1 MPLVIDS
8 STPAA
13 HITNQTTATN
23 TCAAFTPPSDPLL
36 LVLYPGDTT
45 GGTGPATPSI
55 SSSPAQ
61 TWTLDGYDYRDT
73 GSPTLDGQTAAWHS
87 SVGGS
92 PGSTTVSVV
101 NHATSGF
108 LDSVLMVLVFTGHD
122 PAAPVGATDHNRQS
136 SGTSLSDSYTATIDG
151 GQGFMVISDWS
162 GASTAAWTPATG
174 CDFVQSAGTDLVGST
189 FGMSYAVIQR
199 ATADGVAGAST
210 TLGLTGLTA
219 GGQYHWVMVE
229 VISLEAA
236 AKARRVIVDGSSAA
250 NL

>member
-1 MPLVIDS
+1 MPLLIDS

-36 LVLYPGDTT
+36 LVLYPADTT
-45 GGTGPATPSI
+45 TGAGQATPTI

-61 TWTLDGYDYRDT
+61 TWTLDGYDYRNS
-73 GSPTLDGQTAAWHS
+73 GLPNLDGQTAAWHS
-87 SVGGS
+87 SVAGS

-101 NHATSGF
+101 NQATSGF

-122 PAAPVGATDHNRQS
+122 PVAPIGATSHDRQS
-136 SGTSLSDSYTATIDG
+136 SGTSLSDSYTASIDG
-151 GQGFMVISDWS
+151 GQGFMVVSDWS
-162 GASTAAWTPATG
+162 GNSTAAWTPATG
-174 CDFVQSAGTDLVGST
+174 CSYVQSSGSNLVGST
-189 FGMSYAVIQR
+189 FGISYAVIQR
-199 ATADGVAGAST
+199 ATADGVAGTST
-210 TLGLTGLTA
+210 TLGLTGLSS
-219 GGQYHWVMVE
+219 GGLYHWVMVE

-250 NL
+250 NV